1 MIHLYI
7 DGQTIEEIY
16 RQCGEILKFPAHQV
30 TVTMAEPV
38 ATEPKKEKKEKVTAE
53 PAPAVAPVAKVE
65 VATVDMVPEI
75 TAKAV
80 SELISKALG
89 IVGKP
94 KLVEILASFG
104 AKKGGELKPEQ
115 YDAFVGVVNVEMNA
129 KQPA

>member
-1 MIHLYI
+1 MIHLHI

-16 RQCGEILKFPAHQV
+16 RQCGEILKFPAHKVEV
-30 TVTMAEPV
+30 TLIKPEVEF
-38 ATEPKKEKKEKVTAE
+38 KKEKKEKAAAE
-53 PAPAVAPVAKVE
+53 LAPTVAPVAKVE
-65 VATVDMVPEI
+65 VAKADAVPEI

-129 KQPA
+129 NQPA

>member
-1 MIHLYI
+1 MIHLHI

-30 TVTMAEPV
+30 TVTMAEPAV
-38 ATEPKKEKKEKVTAE
+38 KAEKVKKDKVVAE
-53 PAPAVAPVAKVE
+53 PAPAVAEPVAE
-65 VATVDMVPEI
+65 PVDVPPAI

-80 SELISKALG
+80 SELISKALSV
-89 IVGKP
+89 VGKP

-115 YDAFVGVVNVEMNA
+115 YEAFVGVVNVEMNA
-129 KQPA
+129 KQPG

>member
-1 MIHLYI
+1 MIHLHI

-53 PAPAVAPVAKVE
+53 PAPAVAPVAKAE
-65 VATVDMVPEI
+65 AVPEI

-89 IVGKP
+89 VVGKP

-115 YDAFVGVVNVEMNA
+115 YEAFVAVVNTEMNA

>member
-1 MIHLYI
+1 MIHLHI

-38 ATEPKKEKKEKVTAE
+38 ATEPKKEKKEK
-53 PAPAVAPVAKVE
+53 E

-115 YDAFVGVVNVEMNA
+115 YEAFVAVVNTEMNA

>member
-1 MIHLYI
+1 MIHLHI

-30 TVTMAEPV
+30 TVTM
-38 ATEPKKEKKEKVTAE
+38 
-53 PAPAVAPVAKVE
+53 VAPVAKVE
-65 VATVDMVPEI
+65 VVTVDMVPEI

-80 SELISKALG
+80 SELISKAIG

-115 YDAFVGVVNVEMNA
+115 YEAFVAVVNTEMNA